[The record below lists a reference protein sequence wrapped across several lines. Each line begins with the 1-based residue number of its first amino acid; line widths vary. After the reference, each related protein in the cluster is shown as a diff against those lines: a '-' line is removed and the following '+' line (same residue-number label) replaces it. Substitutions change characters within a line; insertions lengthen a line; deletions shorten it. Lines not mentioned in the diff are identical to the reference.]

1 MRGSCRHGTRNK
13 ISNITEELMV
23 KREEK
28 RKASDTR
35 ARPQEQ
41 YFQREKQTHYTPIAA
56 TRITQSHRNSLNF
69 SQFLSDKDLTA
80 DRVIKVRFS
89 CEIRRLIKHLDP
101 IILILQSLS

>member
-28 RKASDTR
+28 RKGKTAR
-35 ARPQEQ
+35 AILSE
-41 YFQREKQTHYTPIAA
+41 RETNTLHTDSRNKNHTIPSQF
-56 TRITQSHRNSLNF
+56 NSLNF